1 MLSIMMNDSYW
12 KNFQITN
19 EDIEIIY
26 SHLLNVEIP
35 QTPAELLG
43 IILADRIEKEKIHAK
58 EQEEE
63 HGAPYLPKNEYKVGD
78 TIIFPQLENHVG
90 TVTKVRDANSFD
102 LEFKVITV
110 IVDGEEKEFAAGLEE
125 HILNEASKATLEDD
139 ASALSKLLNEF
150 GQHSINILINSL
162 NENDDFTYIGGKWF
176 PSALLIDVNI
186 GLLNLAEAVLD
197 MNGGGPMY
205 TKDILEQIGFSSE
218 DNPKLAEFSLDLA
231 MQDDPRFDEVGT
243 SGEMTWYLKRLEP
256 DVVLNKPIFLQYDE
270 IEVNRDLLT
279 EEMVALETEIDDELS
294 NVFNDKT
301 FKKLSISL
309 LFPHWR
315 SGTLPITN
323 KTKTIFPTALESE
336 RVRFTF
342 IDEQTR
348 EEFEGWVARTQGY
361 VTGLSDWY
369 ETNNVMPGSVIHLQ
383 KGSRPGDVVVGVEPH
398 HSSKDWVRT
407 AMIGTDGGI
416 VYANLKQPISTLYDP
431 HMYIAM
437 PSDVSALDESWKNRS
452 NLRKPLVNI
461 ITEIINDLARMNPQ
475 FHVHVEEIY
484 SAVNAIRRCPPAPI
498 LEILATDKRFVHVG
512 DFHYRYENLD
522 A

>member
-19 EDIEIIY
+19 EDIELIY
-26 SHLLNVEIP
+26 NHLLNIEIP

-43 IILADRIEKEKIHAK
+43 IILADRIEKEKTKAK
-58 EQEEE
+58 AREEE

-78 TIIFPQLENHVG
+78 SIIFPQLENHVG
-90 TVTKVRDANSFD
+90 TVTKVRDAHSFELD
-102 LEFKVITV
+102 FKVITV
-110 IVDGEEKEFAAGLEE
+110 IVNGEEKEFAAGLED

-150 GQHSINILINSL
+150 GQHSIDVLISSL
-162 NENDDFTYIGGKWF
+162 KENEDFTYIGGKWF

-231 MQDDPRFDEVGT
+231 MQDDVRFDEVGT

-256 DVVLNKPIFLQYDE
+256 HAVLNKPIFLQYE
-270 IEVNRDLLT
+270 ENAVNRDLLS
-279 EEMVALETEIDDELS
+279 EEMIVLEAEIDDELS
-294 NVFNDKT
+294 NVFNDKAY
-301 FKKLSISL
+301 KKLSFPLI
-309 LFPHWR
+309 FPHWR

-336 RVRFTF
+336 RVRFNF

-348 EEFEGWVARTQGY
+348 EEFEGWVVRNEGY
-361 VTGLSDWY
+361 VS
-369 ETNNVMPGSVIHLQ
+369 
-383 KGSRPGDVVVGVEPH
+383 
-398 HSSKDWVRT
+398 
-407 AMIGTDGGI
+407 
-416 VYANLKQPISTLYDP
+416 
-431 HMYIAM
+431 
-437 PSDVSALDESWKNRS
+437 
-452 NLRKPLVNI
+452 
-461 ITEIINDLARMNPQ
+461 
-475 FHVHVEEIY
+475 
-484 SAVNAIRRCPPAPI
+484 
-498 LEILATDKRFVHVG
+498 G
-512 DFHYRYENLD
+512 DFRMV
-522 A
+522 